1 MLMNPLPWPDGHR
14 CAVSITWD
22 VDVDSGLRYAQG
34 EKADALAAT
43 LSFVKYS
50 PRVALPRLMQVFA
63 ALGLRLTF
71 FVPGWV
77 IENYPAAIEQIQRNG
92 HEIGLHGYMHER
104 SNQLTR
110 QEEAA
115 VLEKALRAYEKHVG
129 GRPRG
134 WRAPG
139 FAFSANSLDLL
150 VEAGFSYDSSLMGDD
165 VPYVIQGASGQL
177 LELPTDWTLDD
188 WPHYMHNRDFNYTMP
203 ISAPAKAMEVFRA
216 EFDAAYRY
224 GAMWISVWHPFL
236 SGRLAKLHAVVELV
250 DYMRSKEGV
259 WFARLE
265 EICDH
270 VEGLQRNGSWQP
282 AIEQLAT
289 DLP

>member
-1 MLMNPLPWPDGHR
+1 MLTNPLPWPEGQR
-14 CAVSITWD
+14 CAVAITWD

-34 EKADALAAT
+34 PKADALAAT

-50 PRVALPRLMQVFA
+50 PRVAVSRLMQVFS
-63 ALGLRLTF
+63 ALELRLTF

-77 IENYPAAIEQIQRNG
+77 IENYPGVIEQLQRHG

-115 VLEKALRAYEKHVG
+115 VLEKALRAYEKHIG
-129 GRPRG
+129 GVPKG

-139 FAFSANSLDLL
+139 FAFSDSSLDLL
-150 VEAGFSYDSSLMGDD
+150 VAAGFSYDSSLMGDD
-165 VPYVIQGASGQL
+165 IPYVIQGSSGQL

-188 WPHYMHNRDFNYTMP
+188 WPHYMHNRDFNYMMP
-203 ISAPAKAMEVFRA
+203 ISAPARAMEVFRA
-216 EFDAAYRY
+216 EFDAAHRY

-236 SGRLAKLHAVVELV
+236 SGRLAKLHAIVELV

-270 VEGLQRNGSWQP
+270 VDGLRRKQVWQP
-282 AIEQLAT
+282 ATERLLTASQ
-289 DLP
+289 

>member
-1 MLMNPLPWPDGHR
+1 MLENPLPWPDGHR
-14 CAVSITWD
+14 CSVSITWD
-22 VDVDSGLRYAQG
+22 VDVDSGLRYAHG
-34 EKADALAAT
+34 AKADSLAAT

-50 PRVALPRLMQVFA
+50 PRVALPRLMKVFS
-63 ALGLRLTF
+63 ALELRLTF

-77 IENYPAAIEQIQRNG
+77 IENYPAAIEQIQRHG
-92 HEIGLHGYMHER
+92 HEIGLHGHMHER
-104 SNQLTR
+104 SNQLTK
-110 QEEAA
+110 QKEAA
-115 VLEKALRAYEKHVG
+115 VLEKALRAYEKHIG

-139 FAFSANSLDLL
+139 FAFSDNSVDLL
-150 VEAGFSYDSSLMGDD
+150 AEAGFSYDSSLMGDD

-188 WPHYMHNRDFNYTMP
+188 WPPYMHNRDFNYAMP
-203 ISAPAKAMEVFRA
+203 ISAPARAMEVFRA
-216 EFDAAYRY
+216 EFDAAHRY

-236 SGRLAKLHAVVELV
+236 SGRLAKLHAIVELV

-265 EICDH
+265 EIYDH
-270 VEGLQRNGSWQP
+270 VRSLQRDGSWQP
-282 AIEQLAT
+282 TIEQLAI